1 MSSSAP
7 NRATGN
13 DVVPADDAIDIFCDR
28 AKTLFAQ
35 QQDRVQSLEEDLT
48 QQIQSAIEEIK
59 SSFTSVEDRE
69 EHFYKLDEKLA
80 DLTRDRDR
88 AVEARSDAES
98 LLDEARLA
106 IAQVSHEQHG
116 LRVQLSKCHKQL
128 NSRADELKDLRERLR
143 KSAAG
148 QSREATDELIELEA
162 ERDLLQEQLD
172 EVQEELAQAGI
183 GSVDS
188 NELDDLRER
197 FETAVQEIRG
207 LKTINGDLSDRL
219 RAGPQQQDEGSVT
232 GFDWEAQK
240 RRLLMQLESDFE
252 DEDGQQ
258 ASDKLTVEG
267 TIRIT
272 DQVIA
277 DKEHEI
283 EQLKQ
288 VLENQSSNI
297 GEVAVG
303 AAAIAEFLD
312 QDELISQERESLQR
326 MQEEWRDKLRQA
338 EIDISVERARLG
350 RERMDLQSQLA
361 TIERHAESEASLS
374 DDEVSSSDRKKPAG
388 RWRKRLGLK
397 DD

>member
-172 EVQEELAQAGI
+172 EVQQELAQAGI

-207 LKTINGDLSDRL
+207 LKAINGDLSDRL

>member
-207 LKTINGDLSDRL
+207 LKAINGDLSDRL

-350 RERMDLQSQLA
+350 RE
-361 TIERHAESEASLS
+361 
-374 DDEVSSSDRKKPAG
+374 
-388 RWRKRLGLK
+388 
-397 DD
+397 